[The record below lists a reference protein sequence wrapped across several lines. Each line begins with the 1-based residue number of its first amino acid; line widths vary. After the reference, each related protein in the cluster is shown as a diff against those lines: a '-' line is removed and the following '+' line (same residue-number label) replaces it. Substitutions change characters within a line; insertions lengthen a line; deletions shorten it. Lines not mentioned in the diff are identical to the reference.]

1 MSLMNVKE
9 EVLSML
15 SLEETDDER
24 LSARLDAIISG
35 VKQAL
40 SLRIGGKDVPDALS
54 YIVRD
59 VSLAR
64 YNRLGS
70 EGASAHTVEGETL
83 SYIADDFEPYALD
96 IAEWQR
102 LNAAKGTRTVHF
114 L

>member
-1 MSLMNVKE
+1 MSLENVKG
-9 EVLSML
+9 EVLSLL
-15 SLEETDDER
+15 SLEGTGDNK
-24 LSARLDAIISG
+24 LSARLDTIISG

-40 SLRIGGKDVPDALS
+40 SLRIGGADVPDELS

-102 LNAAKGTRTVHF
+102 LNAKRGTRTVHF